1 MFKGPLPPSRCQN
14 AARELPCQPWRANVK
29 VEKGSDTLSHDP
41 AAQIGLDYR
50 GEDAQNGGDKWLHV
64 GVLPVR
70 YIQRKCQRV
79 RYCSLAGDTVCG

>member
-1 MFKGPLPPSRCQN
+1 MPPASCLVNHGEPMEKWKRGQT
-14 AARELPCQPWRANVK
+14 LK